1 MTKDHCMIRHPL
13 ASAAL
18 GLALILS
25 APAFAQTAAPAIT
38 PSHLQLAREAA
49 ELTGISASLE
59 SIYTEFSTRTKQLV
73 GTTRP
78 EMKKDM
84 DAVIEALKPEADAK
98 RTEIMVTAS
107 EIFARKINEADLKEV
122 VAFFKSP
129 VGQRY
134 NTARTSAID
143 EIYVALEPWSINT
156 SNFLFD
162 RFTQEMRKRGHQM

>member
-1 MTKDHCMIRHPL
+1 MIRHSL

-18 GLALILS
+18 GLALTLS
-25 APAFAQTAAPAIT
+25 APVFAQTAAPAAAIT

-78 EMKKDM
+78 ELKKDM
-84 DAVIEALKPEADAK
+84 DAVIDALKPEADAK
-98 RTEIMVTAS
+98 RAEIMVTAS

-122 VAFFKSP
+122 VTFFKSP

-134 NTARTSAID
+134 NAARTSAID
-143 EIYVALEPWSINT
+143 EIYVVLEPWSINT

>member
-1 MTKDHCMIRHPL
+1 MIRHSL

-25 APAFAQTAAPAIT
+25 APAFAQTAAPAPAIT

-49 ELTGISASLE
+49 ELTGISSSLE
-59 SIYTEFSTRTKQLV
+59 SIYTEFSERTKQLV

-84 DAVIEALKPEADAK
+84 DLVIEALKPEADAK
-98 RTEIMVTAS
+98 RAEIMVTAS

-134 NTARTSAID
+134 NAARTKAID
-143 EIYVALEPWSINT
+143 EIYVVLEPWSINT